1 MVLSGLAGIML
12 LGGADQEVSKAE
24 ATGVLGRMV
33 HDSSGQQ
40 VGRVVD
46 VVVDPSG
53 TARAIVVDTGGFMGL
68 GARRVA
74 VNWNLVHVPPPG
86 SKDDGINIDL
96 SDDQVKS
103 APEYTDR
110 SKPAPIVGGSIE
122 PSLKP
127 ADLAAKSSADA
138 AAKPSGDTATKMSAD
153 PAAKPSADPAAKPSA
168 DPAAK
173 PSADPAAKP

>member
-1 MVLSGLAGIML
+1 MRRMLLALSGLMAMVL
-12 LGGADQEVSKAE
+12 LGGADQELSKAE

-46 VVVDPSG
+46 VIVDPTG
-53 TARAIVVDTGGFMGL
+53 AARAIVVDTGGFMGV

-74 VNWNLVHVPPPG
+74 VNWNFVHVPPPG
-86 SKDDGINIDL
+86 SADDNVNIDL

-110 SKPAPIVGGSIE
+110 TKPATIVGL
-122 PSLKP
+122 P
-127 ADLAAKSSADA
+127 
-138 AAKPSGDTATKMSAD
+138 TD
-153 PAAKPSADPAAKPSA
+153 PAAKP
-168 DPAAK
+168 
-173 PSADPAAKP
+173 